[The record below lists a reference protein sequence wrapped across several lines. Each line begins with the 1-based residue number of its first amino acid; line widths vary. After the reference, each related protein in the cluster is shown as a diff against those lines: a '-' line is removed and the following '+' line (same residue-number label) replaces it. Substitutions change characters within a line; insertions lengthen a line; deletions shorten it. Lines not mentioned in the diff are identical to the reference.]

1 MWKVY
6 DAQDGDSVYESEFIE
21 DCAVFVADKE
31 KPERFHIVGGMK
43 APVWNIEGGLNEL
56 AAADVEMFMES
67 MSDGDF
73 SIATDLIRGNPALV
87 DDIISRYRGYMD
99 IDLNA
104 GCGENFDHAVEDAIA
119 VW

>member
-56 AAADVEMFMES
+56 AAADVEMFILEVLMMCEG
-67 MSDGDF
+67 GD
-73 SIATDLIRGNPALV
+73 SSLSLNDMVLA
-87 DDIISRYRGYMD
+87 ISWFWLY
-99 IDLNA
+99 
-104 GCGENFDHAVEDAIA
+104 CH
-119 VW
+119 